1 MASPE
6 KRYIT
11 IGRPGFTEK
20 ASGRVEDGEPVTDL
34 LGSNI
39 TNYINISYYTNGW
52 VDGWRER
59 GGAVLRCSLGSK
71 QLSYHRLC
79 FCAPV
84 KVEHGARRDG
94 VALDQG
100 GPPQCWPRDAWHQSS
115 ELPSQCA
122 CHKQDDVVMTLRVRH
137 ELR

>member
-71 QLSYHRLC
+71 QLSYHRLV
-79 FCAPV
+79 FV
-84 KVEHGARRDG
+84 
-94 VALDQG
+94 
-100 GPPQCWPRDAWHQSS
+100 
-115 ELPSQCA
+115 
-122 CHKQDDVVMTLRVRH
+122 LR
-137 ELR
+137 